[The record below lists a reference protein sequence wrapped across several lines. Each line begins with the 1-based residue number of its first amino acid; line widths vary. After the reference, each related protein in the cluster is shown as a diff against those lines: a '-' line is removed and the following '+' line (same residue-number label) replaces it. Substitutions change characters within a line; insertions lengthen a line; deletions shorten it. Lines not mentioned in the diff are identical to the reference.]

1 MRKRIVLTCVLL
13 ALAAILALVY
23 ALVILPEPAN
33 PDETAATTA
42 ELLPGEVAGTNGRV
56 QMFDHISSEQVDTL
70 YIKNQNGEYR
80 LVRDENK
87 NLVIDGSEHLLIDQE
102 KLVQMI
108 VNAGYT
114 LSTYSA
120 AVTEADFEKYGLG
133 GGNYNAYFV
142 LRSTAGKR
150 YTVYIGDRTLAGDGY
165 YARYEGRDAIY
176 ILDDSIEKDLLASVN
191 AIVRPLLAYP
201 SSMNSYYLVQNF
213 MLMRGEEMFLAA
225 SYLNPDM
232 RDELAAMSVHQLQ
245 HPGAYPAGEY
255 YDDVLTLF
263 CDFKGTETVATDVS
277 DATLAKYGLDKP
289 AYTLY
294 FENTTVDDDGNPTGT
309 IPNYLAFSEK
319 QQDASGAYY
328 YYVASFNFGII
339 ARMEQITL
347 DFLEWDLDKWV
358 SSNIFQVNIVNVSSL
373 RFDMADLT
381 VTFELTGKDNESLV
395 VTERETGHKPEVK
408 NFRQLWKV
416 LLSITHDGTIDIP
429 DADIAA
435 LTADESNLLLTLT
448 VTTRAGKVRE
458 YKFYPYTDRRVYYT
472 VNGEGEFYLSNT
484 LLYKAIA
491 DAKRVMNDQPVDAD
505 SRY

>member
-1 MRKRIVLTCVLL
+1 MRKRIVLTCILL
-13 ALAAILALVY
+13 ALAVALALVY
-23 ALVILPEPAN
+23 ALVILPEPTN
-33 PDETAATTA
+33 PDETAETTA
-42 ELLPGEVAGTNGRV
+42 ALLPGEVAGTNGRV
-56 QMFDHISSEQVDTL
+56 QMFDYIKSDDVDTL
-70 YIKNQNGEYR
+70 YIKNQNGAYQ

-87 NLVIDGSEHLLIDQE
+87 NLVIDGNEHLLIDQE

-114 LSTYSA
+114 LSTFSA
-120 AVTEADFEKYGLG
+120 SVTEADFEKYGLG
-133 GGNYNAYFV
+133 DGNYTAYFV
-142 LRSTAGKR
+142 LRSVAGKR
-150 YTVYIGDRTLAGDGY
+150 YTVYIGDRTLDGKGY

-176 ILDDSIEKDLLASVN
+176 ILDDSIEADLLASVN

-201 SSMNSYYLVQNF
+201 SQMNSYYLVQNF

-225 SYLNPDM
+225 SYLNPDQ
-232 RDELAAMSVHQLQ
+232 RNELAAMSVHQLK
-245 HPGAYPAGEY
+245 HPGEYGAGEY

-263 CDFKGTETVATDVS
+263 CDFKGTATVATDVS
-277 DATLAKYGLDKP
+277 DATLAMYGLDKP

-294 FENTTVDDDGNPTGT
+294 FENAIVDDKGNPTGT

-319 QQDASGAYY
+319 QQDAGGAYY
-328 YYVASFNFGII
+328 YYVASFNFGIV

-347 DFLEWDLDKWV
+347 DFLEWELDKWV
-358 SSNIFQVNIVNVSSL
+358 SSNIFQINIVNVSSL
-373 RFDMADLT
+373 RFDTADLT
-381 VTFELTGKDNESLV
+381 VTFDLTGKDNDSLV

-416 LLSITHDGTIDIP
+416 LLSITQDGAITLP
-429 DADIAA
+429 EEEVAA
-435 LTADESNLLLTLT
+435 LVADESNLLLTLT
-448 VTTRAGKVRE
+448 VATRAGKVRE

-472 VNGEGEFYLSNT
+472 VNGEGEFYLTNT

-491 DAKRVMNDQPVDAD
+491 DAKRVMNDQPVDPD